1 MIISEG
7 GLLVQRLK
15 RILSVIVC
23 FTIILAALSA
33 CGEKE
38 VVLPDEDGWVTA
50 WAAAPEAADVDT
62 IPSNPGLKGNTV
74 RQVIRPSISGD
85 TITITLSNEYG
96 TIPVVFES
104 VHIAKLQTSG
114 SDAIDTST
122 DTVLTFNGSESVTV
136 EAGETVTCDAIS
148 FDVEALEDIAVSI
161 KLGDYTGGTVTCHKL
176 SNYSTW
182 VTEGDCVSDESFS
195 AVKVMSS
202 WYYITR
208 LDVWSEAGTKAVVCL
223 GDSITDGACSTY
235 NQYQSWCDQ
244 LAYMLNSNPSTENIS
259 VVNMGISGN
268 MLTGDYDDTALNRLE
283 RDVLSVS
290 GVRYVILL
298 IGINDVGTA
307 QADISDEMIECYKEI
322 ISQCHAAGI
331 KVYAGTLTP
340 VKGNFYYSELHEKI
354 RTAVN
359 EFLTSDDSG
368 FDGVIDFASAIASEE
383 DSAQMA
389 DEYNGSTADYLH
401 PGDAGY
407 ARMAKE
413 AYESLLSFWST
424 T

>member
-1 MIISEG
+1 MSKI
-7 GLLVQRLK
+7 R

-23 FTIILAALSA
+23 FTIILAMFSA
-33 CGEKE
+33 CGETE

-104 VHIAKLQTSG
+104 VHIAKLKSSG

-122 DTVLTFNGSESVTV
+122 DTVLTFNGSESITV
-136 EAGETVTCDAIS
+136 EAGETITCDTVS
-148 FDVEALEDIAVSI
+148 FDVEALEDIAISI
-161 KLGDYTGGTVTCHKL
+161 KLGDYAGGTVTCHKL

-195 AVKVMSS
+195 TVKVMSS

-244 LAYMLNSNPSTENIS
+244 LAVMLNANSDTENIS

-268 MLTGDYDDTALNRLE
+268 MLTGNSDDTALNRLE

-322 ISQCHAAGI
+322 ISLCHAAGL

-383 DSAQMA
+383 DSAQMV
-389 DEYNGSTADYLH
+389 DEYKGSTAVYLH

-407 ARMAKE
+407 ARMAEE
-413 AYESLLSFWST
+413 AYDSLLSFWST

>member
-1 MIISEG
+1 M
-7 GLLVQRLK
+7 LK
-15 RILSVIVC
+15 RVVSVILC
-23 FTIILAALSA
+23 FAVIVTSLAA
-33 CGEKE
+33 CGSKE

-50 WAAAPEAADVDT
+50 WATAPEAADVDY
-62 IPSNPGLKGNTV
+62 IPTNPGLKGNTI

-96 TIPVVFES
+96 DIPVVFES
-104 VHIAKLQTSG
+104 VHIAKLKHSG

-122 DTVLTFNGSESVTV
+122 DTVLTFDGSESVTV
-136 EAGETVTCDAIS
+136 EAGETVTCDELS
-148 FDVEALEDIAVSI
+148 FDIEALEEVAITI
-161 KLGDYTGGTVTCHKL
+161 KMGDYTGGTVTCHKL
-176 SNYSTW
+176 SNSSTW
-182 VTEGDCVSDESFS
+182 ITEGDCVSDESFS
-195 AVKVMSS
+195 TVKVMSS

-208 LDVWSEAGTKAVVCL
+208 LDVWSEAGTKAIVCL

-235 NQYQSWCDQ
+235 NMYQSWCDQ
-244 LAYMLNSNPSTENIS
+244 LAYMLNSNPDTDSIS

-268 MLTGDYDDTALNRLE
+268 MLTGENSDSAVNRLE
-283 RDVLSVS
+283 RDVLNVS

-322 ISQCHAAGI
+322 ISQCHAAGL

-359 EFLTSDDSG
+359 EFLMSDSSG
-368 FDGVIDFASAIASEE
+368 FDGVIDFGGAIASEE

-407 ARMAKE
+407 ERMAEE
-413 AYESLLSFWST
+413 AYNSLLDFWFDT
-424 T
+424 